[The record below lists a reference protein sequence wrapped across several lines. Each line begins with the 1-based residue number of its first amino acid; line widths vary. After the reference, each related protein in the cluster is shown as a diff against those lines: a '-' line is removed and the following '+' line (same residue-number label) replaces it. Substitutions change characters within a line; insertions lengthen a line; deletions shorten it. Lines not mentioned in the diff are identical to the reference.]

1 MRRVTVTAATGAVF
15 LIAGD
20 AGQPQLTTSLGPAEL
35 ES

>member
-1 MRRVTVTAATGAVF
+1 MTAATGGVF
-15 LIAGD
+15 FSTGD